1 MKWFFKMGMAT
12 ALAVSM
18 TTNAFAQVQTNA
30 SQWAVESMQRAY
42 QLHIVSEDVLLHAT
56 DVITRREF
64 TEMAVQFYETVTGEA
79 VNIENIHNPFWDT
92 DQPEIIFAY
101 DKGIISGKTEHIFE
115 PDSPLTREQMAILL
129 VRMLE
134 KSGVTLPQEQE
145 EIVFKDIDQ
154 LEEGVKPYIKAIQQA
169 GIMSGFEGEFSPF
182 RNVTIEEAVVA
193 FTAIYEKRVSEEEIV
208 EQTEYESDQ
217 SQPADSTAT
226 DQQPTDS
233 TAADQQPTDSTAADQ
248 QPTDSTAADQQPTDS
263 TAADQQPADSAAAD
277 QQPADSAAA
286 DQQPADSAATNQQ
299 SYEGIVIDGKT
310 ISIGESIS
318 QLKQDWGEPD
328 RIDQNSYS
336 LERYVYI
343 NDYEHFFMV
352 SVKEDKVAEIFTN
365 DMSFQYLDITGK
377 MDYADMKNVK
387 YMDLQN
393 FRVELEDEGNDTYVL
408 LNKDYQ
414 AAGILIR
421 SNEYKNGLELRYST
435 QFLENFETEIMDIIN
450 SARVQNGA
458 GVLQSDDKAKNVAYY
473 HSWDMSKNNY
483 VGYTNPEGQ
492 NPFDRMTEGGVNY
505 NTAGESVVKIQ
516 GGDAIDV
523 YHQWIMEAGT
533 RTNILNPDMTHYGLA
548 AFDSNFTLYVTL
560 DLFTPAQTE

>member
-42 QLHIVSEDVLLHAT
+42 QLHIVSEDVLLRAT

-226 DQQPTDS
+226 DQQP
-233 TAADQQPTDSTAADQ
+233 
-248 QPTDSTAADQQPTDS
+248 
-263 TAADQQPADSAAAD
+263 
-277 QQPADSAAA
+277 
-286 DQQPADSAATNQQ
+286 ADSAATNQQ

-310 ISIGESIS
+310 ISIGESVS